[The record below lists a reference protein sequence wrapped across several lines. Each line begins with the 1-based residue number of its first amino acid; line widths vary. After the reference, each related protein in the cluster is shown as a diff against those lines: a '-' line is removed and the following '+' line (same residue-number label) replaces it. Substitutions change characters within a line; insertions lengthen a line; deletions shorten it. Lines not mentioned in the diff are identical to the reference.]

1 MILIFRSFLRCL
13 YLSFLLFLQ
22 RPLRSL
28 NAIPALKNIVQ
39 TLLASIPDLVNV
51 AALLGFVFLIF
62 GILACQVSFT
72 NIVHV
77 IV

>member
-1 MILIFRSFLRCL
+1 MIIIFRSFSNV
-13 YLSFLLFLQ
+13 YTYHFLFLQ